1 MNEKKFIPSPGGAIE
16 TGGDKK
22 AESEVQLKIIERKLD
37 EILLCVK
44 NDSEIMEHVKKE
56 LISEIES
63 RTEEI
68 KIRLRTI
75 LKDVL

>member
-1 MNEKKFIPSPGGAIE
+1 MNEEKFIPSPGGAIE

-37 EILLCVK
+37 EILVCVK